1 MAPEIVAKRDYNGYH
16 SDVWALGVILYLML
30 CGNYPFKGIT
40 ERELYTKIGKGAYTI
55 SDSIPHEARR
65 LIARM
70 LCVDPHKR
78 PSIREVSHIS
88 FEIECRF
95 VPTSG

>member
-1 MAPEIVAKRDYNGYH
+1 
-16 SDVWALGVILYLML
+16 ML

-40 ERELYTKIGKGAYTI
+40 ERELYTRIGKGAYTI

-70 LCVDPHKR
+70 LCVDPNKR
-78 PSIREVSHIS
+78 PCVKEVRLFILMKM
-88 FEIECRF
+88 
-95 VPTSG
+95 